1 MAATSKRK
9 SPKQDWQILEELVA
23 SIQKKL
29 APSATVEHNVFVK
42 GQITGVD
49 RQVDVLVTQM
59 IGQYKMTIAIDCKD
73 TKRPVDTKGVGEFSE
88 LVRDINANKGVLVC
102 PAGFSKQALKTAK
115 SYQIDLYRPVDTGDH
130 KWKIRASIPALCDFR
145 SAALSFGIE
154 YSAPLPFRINIH
166 LANLIVFDSA
176 GKNLGTPLAVASARW
191 NSGKFPTELGT
202 HTKFSIFGEQETL
215 VDNGYGTLVPVNLY
229 VDLHVQQTLHFGQ
242 IAIEK
247 VSGFLDVHTGHVVT
261 NSFTLGLL
269 SPSEVERTWKKLNPG
284 ESPPVA
290 PVLRLTGMDCWPE

>member
-1 MAATSKRK
+1 MTSTNKPK

-23 SIQKKL
+23 SIQKQL
-29 APSATVEHNVFVK
+29 APEAIVEHNVLIK

-59 IGQYKMTIAIDCKD
+59 IGQYKMIIAIDCKD

-88 LVRDINANKGVLVC
+88 LVRDIKANKGVLVC
-102 PAGFSKQALKTAK
+102 PAGFSKPALKTAK
-115 SYQIDLYRPVDTGDH
+115 SYQIDLYRPVDTGNH

-145 SAALSFGIE
+145 SAALAFGIE
-154 YSAPLPFRINIH
+154 YSAPLPFMLNTH
-166 LANLIVFDSA
+166 PANLNVFDSA
-176 GKNLGTPLAVASARW
+176 GKNLGTPLAIASARW
-191 NSGKFPTELGT
+191 NSGEFPTEPGV
-202 HTKFSIFGEQETL
+202 HTKCSIFGEQSIL
-215 VDNGYGTLVPVNLY
+215 VDNGYGTLAPVNLY
-229 VDLHVQQTLHFGQ
+229 VDLDVQQTLYFGQ
-242 IAIEK
+242 VAIEK

-269 SPSEVERTWKKLNPG
+269 NPSEVERTWKKLKLG

-290 PVLRLTGMDCWPE
+290 PVLRLMGLDCWPE